1 MEKRMLLTPVER
13 GEKAVFLAMAERHFK
28 ELNPEFVPMEDWQ
41 RGYFESIQAN
51 ERMSLQWIMRDGARA
66 GFILFGFESHRFL
79 PRKTGMIYELY
90 VAPEY
95 RRRGVG
101 EASARLA
108 VEFLQQ
114 RHAAKIQ
121 LEVMDG
127 NDKAAALWKKLG
139 FAKVSER
146 FVLGSPR

>member
-1 MEKRMLLTPVER
+1 MEKRMLLTPVAPE
-13 GEKAVFLAMAERHFK
+13 EKAVFLEMAERHFK
-28 ELNPEFVPMEDWQ
+28 ELNPEFVPMEDW
-41 RGYFESIQAN
+41 RRHYFESIQAN
-51 ERMSLQWIMRDGARA
+51 QRMSLQWITLDGKRA

-101 EASARLA
+101 EAAARLA

-114 RHAAKIQ
+114 RHASKIQ

-127 NDKAAALWKKLG
+127 NAKAAALWKKLG

-146 FVLGSPR
+146 FVLESAR

>member
-1 MEKRMLLTPVER
+1 MEKRMLLKPVAAED
-13 GEKAVFLAMAERHFK
+13 KADFLALAARHFK
-28 ELNPEFVPMEDWQ
+28 ELNPDFVPMEDWQ
-41 RGYFESIQAN
+41 RGYFESILSN
-51 ERMSLQWIMRDGARA
+51 ERMSLQWITLDGKRA

-79 PRKTGMIYELY
+79 PRLTGMIYELY
-90 VAPEY
+90 VAPEH
-95 RRRGVG
+95 RRRGAG
-101 EASARLA
+101 EAAARLA

-114 RHAAKIQ
+114 RRASKIQ

-127 NDKAAALWKKLG
+127 NAKAAALWKKLG

>member
-1 MEKRMLLTPVER
+1 MEKRLLLKPVER
-13 GEKAVFLAMAERHFK
+13 GDKAAFLEMARRHFK
-28 ELNPEFVPMEDWQ
+28 ELNSEFVPMEDWQ
-41 RGYFESIQAN
+41 RCYFESIQSN
-51 ERMSLQWIMRDGARA
+51 EGMSLKWITLDGKRA

-101 EASARLA
+101 EAVARLA
-108 VEFLQQ
+108 VEFLQERQ
-114 RHAAKIQ
+114 AAKIQ

-146 FVLGSPR
+146 FVLGSPK

>member
-1 MEKRMLLTPVER
+1 MEKRMLLTPVASE
-13 GEKAVFLAMAERHFK
+13 EKAAFLEMAERHFK
-28 ELNPEFVPMEDWQ
+28 ELNPEFMPMEDW
-41 RGYFESIQAN
+41 RRHYFESIQAN
-51 ERMSLQWIMRDGARA
+51 ERMSLQWIARDGKRA
-66 GFILFGFESHRFL
+66 GFILFGFENHRFL

-108 VEFLQQ
+108 VEFLKQ

-127 NDKAAALWKKLG
+127 NAKAAALWKKLG

-146 FVLGSPR
+146 FVLGSAR

>member
-13 GEKAVFLAMAERHFK
+13 GEKSAFLAMAERHFK
-28 ELNPEFVPMEDWQ
+28 ELNPEFVPMEDW
-41 RGYFESIQAN
+41 RRCYFESIQSN
-51 ERMSLQWIMRDGARA
+51 QRMSLQWITRDGARA
-66 GFILFGFESHRFL
+66 GFILFGFEGHRFL
-79 PRKTGMIYELY
+79 PRQTGMIYELY

-146 FVLGSPR
+146 FVLGSAK

>member
-1 MEKRMLLTPVER
+1 MEKRMLLTPVAAE
-13 GEKAVFLAMAERHFK
+13 EKAAFLEMAERHFK
-28 ELNPEFVPMEDWQ
+28 ELNPEFVPMEDW
-41 RGYFESIQAN
+41 RRHYFESIQAN
-51 ERMSLQWIMRDGARA
+51 ERMSLQWIALDGKRA

-95 RRRGVG
+95 RRHGVG
-101 EASARLA
+101 EAAARLA
-108 VEFLQQ
+108 VEFLHQ
-114 RHAAKIQ
+114 RHASKIQ

-127 NDKAAALWKKLG
+127 NAKAAALWKKLG

-146 FVLGSPR
+146 FVLGSSR